1 VKIATINDTHFGGRN
16 DSAAFNEYFFKF
28 YDKVF
33 FPYLREHNIKTLVHL
48 GDVVDR
54 RKFINFNTLQSL
66 REKFIHRLGKEEID
80 THIIIGNHDTYYK
93 NTNDVNSMT
102 ELFSSFDGKH
112 EPWIYADPTELVFD
126 GLKILIL
133 PWINDGNRKET
144 YELIEK
150 SDAPIIMGHLEVA
163 GFQMHPGYSNEHG
176 IDAAMFNRFD
186 MVMSGHYHHKSDNG
200 TIYYLGAPYEITWTD
215 YQDPRGFHVF
225 DTDTRELEYIRN
237 PYKMF
242 HKIFYDDEGKTFE
255 EVTGK
260 DFSSYAGS
268 CIKVV
273 VQSKTNPYWFDIML
287 DKLYKVNP
295 MSVSIVED
303 FTDITSIGD
312 AALIDQAEDT
322 MTILNNYI
330 DTIEIAG
337 DKKQLQDLL
346 QDLHKDALNMD
357 LE

>member
-1 VKIATINDTHFGGRN
+1 MKIGLITDTHWGGRN
-16 DSAAFNEYFFKF
+16 DSDAFTEYFVKF
-28 YDKVF
+28 YENTF
-33 FPYLREHNIKTLVHL
+33 FPYLKEHNIKTVVHL

-54 RKFINFNTLQSL
+54 RKFINFKTLQTL
-66 REKFIHRLGKEEID
+66 RTKFVNRFGAEGID
-80 THIIIGNHDTYYK
+80 THIIIGNHDTYLK
-93 NTNDVNSMT
+93 NTNKINSMT
-102 ELFSSFDGKH
+102 ELFSSFDGKN
-112 EPWIYADPTELVFD
+112 EPWIYADPTEIVFD

-133 PWINDGNRKET
+133 PWINEGNRKET
-144 YELIEK
+144 YDLIEN
-150 SDAPIIMGHLEVA
+150 SDAQIIMGHLELA

-176 IDAAMFNRFD
+176 IDASIFSRFD
-186 MVMSGHYHHKSDNG
+186 MVMSGHYHHKSDDG

-237 PYKMF
+237 PYRMF

-273 VQSKTNPYWFDIML
+273 VQNKTNPYWFDIML

-303 FTDITSIGD
+303 FTDLANIGD
-312 AALIDQAEDT
+312 DSLVDQAEDT
-322 MTILNNYI
+322 MTILNKYI
-330 DTIEIAG
+330 DTIEISG
-337 DKKQLQDLL
+337 DKTQLQELL
-346 QDLHKDALNMD
+346 QDLHKDALTMD

>member
-1 VKIATINDTHFGGRN
+1 MKIATINDTHFGGRN
-16 DSAAFNEYFFKF
+16 DSAAFNDYFFKF
-28 YDKVF
+28 YDEVF

-66 REKFIHRLGKEEID
+66 REKFIYRLGKEEID

-112 EPWIYADPTELVFD
+112 EPWIYANPTEIVFD

-144 YELIEK
+144 YDLIEN
-150 SDAPIIMGHLEVA
+150 SDAQVIMGHLELA

-176 IDAAMFNRFD
+176 IDAAIFNKFD
-186 MVMSGHYHHKSDNG
+186 MVMSGHYHHKSDDG

-237 PYKMF
+237 PYRMF

-273 VQSKTNPYWFDIML
+273 VQNKTNPYWFDIML

-295 MSVSIVED
+295 MTVSIVED
-303 FTDITSIGD
+303 FTDIGSVGED
-312 AALIDQAEDT
+312 SLIDQAEDT
-322 MTILNNYI
+322 MTILNKYI
-330 DTIEIAG
+330 DTIEISG
-337 DKKQLQDLL
+337 DKTQLQELL
-346 QDLHKDALNMD
+346 QDLHKDALTMD